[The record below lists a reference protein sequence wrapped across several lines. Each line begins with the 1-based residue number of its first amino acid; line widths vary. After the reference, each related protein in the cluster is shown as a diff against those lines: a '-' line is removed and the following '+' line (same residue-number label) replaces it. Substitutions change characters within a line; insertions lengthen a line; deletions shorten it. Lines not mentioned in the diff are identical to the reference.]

1 MFFTHIS
8 DPLYSWCPYTAARI
22 ENCIFG
28 VLWFPTC
35 PGGRNH
41 GQDDV
46 CRGGPGNCCLSNNS
60 NFQQTPIP
68 IFHLVFKIAT
78 QSSGL
83 LVDPACRRGKTGKK
97 VTALLTQ
104 PDNWLAVG
112 QYGHRR
118 PFVGVN
124 IFHFILLCIFQCDVL
139 SKGKAMK
146 IQIFYQW
153 RSVLI
158 FMKVKLEMKF
168 STFFSGNEK
177 EQRMRFFW
185 KTLTHVDSRHLILNI
200 KKVKYFFV
208 ILPCTCSYYANS

>member
-1 MFFTHIS
+1 MWGWICGSQFPKDQI
-8 DPLYSWCPYTAARI
+8 DTA
-22 ENCIFG
+22 
-28 VLWFPTC
+28 
-35 PGGRNH
+35 
-41 GQDDV
+41 DV
-46 CRGGPGNCCLSNNS
+46 CTCSSEKVWGRRSKPLIGRTMFAAGPSNCCLSNNS
-60 NFQQTPIP
+60 HFQQTPIP

-83 LVDPACRRGKTGKK
+83 LVDPTCRRGKTGKK

-104 PDNWLAVG
+104 PVNWLTVG

-124 IFHFILLCIFQCDVL
+124 IFHYILLCVFQCDVL

-146 IQIFYQW
+146 IQIFNQW
-153 RSVLI
+153 MSVLI

-185 KTLTHVDSRHLILNI
+185 KTPTHVGSRHLILNI
-200 KKVKYFFV
+200 KKVKYFFA